1 MKTTTVEISIGNV
14 SIRIEAPAD
23 APVVV
28 NEVPKTEPLKP
39 TGVWV
44 HERKSRG
51 GWTIPDRAPDHCS
64 RCGAE
69 GRRMNHEAGGC
80 IECRHLTDDDLANRE
95 APWTFVDAE

>member
-44 HERKSRG
+44 HERKPRKKRVSG
-51 GWTIPDRAPDHCS
+51 YTIPDRAPDHCS
-64 RCGAE
+64 QCGAE
-69 GRRMNHEAGGC
+69 GRRCNHDLGGC
-80 IECRHLTDDDLANRE
+80 IECR
-95 APWTFVDAE
+95 